1 MPFAYAEDG
10 QLAAQGARRFD
21 GFGNVARV
29 ARAAGEE
36 HAVRLHNEY
45 GLGGGVPRHHGYVAA
60 AGAQAAHYAQFDA
73 QIDSH
78 HVEAVVGGA
87 VVPALFAGAAL
98 HRVAADGRFGEAFQ
112 RLFHGR
118 TGIGQQRAAAAAI
131 ADEAG
136 EAARVHFADAGDVAV
151 FQHLRQRA
159 RIAEVGGL
167 VVVIAHHE
175 AGGQRRAAL
184 EVVVGDAVVA
194 DHRVGHH
201 HDLKGV
207 GRVGDDLLIAD
218 HGGIEHHFA
227 HTFASVAEAPAV
239 KFLAGFQY

>member
-1 MPFAYAEDG
+1 MASAEV
-10 QLAAQGARRFD
+10 F
-21 GFGNVARV
+21 
-29 ARAAGEE
+29 
-36 HAVRLHNEY
+36 
-45 GLGGGVPRHHGYVAA
+45 HGTTVTLQP
-60 AGAQAAHYAQFDA
+60 GAQAAHHAQFDA

-87 VVPALFAGAAL
+87 VVPALFAGDAL

-118 TGIGQQRAAAAAI
+118 FGRSQQRAAAAAI

-159 RIAEVGGL
+159 RVAEVGGL
-167 VVVIAHHE
+167 IVVIAHHQ

-201 HDLKGV
+201 HDLKGI

-218 HGGIEHHFA
+218 HGGVKHHFA
-227 HTFASVAEAPAV
+227 HALAGVAKAPAI
-239 KFLAGFQY
+239 KFFAGLEH